1 VPISGPARNRL
12 QVEDRKAREHLQ
24 SDDGWP
30 LTQSTGQG
38 RGPVI
43 AYGPA
48 KGWSVQL
55 AWRIVGPYVPYNAK
69 VRQTNSHCRMGV
81 SGGRELMPA
90 VALLKGS
97 AACLTTPRF
106 RSAGRRHP
114 TGPARS
120 SRWRAIS
127 RLCPRCCARDR
138 RTRRSREGDLGGF
151 VPGLAHQ
158 LTRPARSAWQ
168 GYHSEL
174 KRASSAT
181 GLTNRATALLDSL
194 SSVIRPAW

>member
-1 VPISGPARNRL
+1 MPISGPARNRL

-81 SGGRELMPA
+81 SGGRELMSA
-90 VALLKGS
+90 VALLKRIGGLPYH
-97 AACLTTPRF
+97 APIPVGGAPPPDRTGAIITLACDQPPLSTLLRQ
-106 RSAGRRHP
+106 RSA
-114 TGPARS
+114 
-120 SRWRAIS
+120 
-127 RLCPRCCARDR
+127 D
-138 RTRRSREGDLGGF
+138 
-151 VPGLAHQ
+151 
-158 LTRPARSAWQ
+158 
-168 GYHSEL
+168 
-174 KRASSAT
+174 
-181 GLTNRATALLDSL
+181 
-194 SSVIRPAW
+194 